1 MFSLIIK
8 QVFIVSLNFNIS
20 LTTTC
25 LSLSDEPCMVR
36 ATLIDLSPIELKHS
50 SLMVSQDIRS
60 GSCNSGNDLSTKMC
74 VPSETEDRNVNAFNI
89 IANKNEAKAHIH
101 VILNLNYQIYKFC
114 VAQKAIYSWDVKIDN
129 IVISM
134 LIKIKTNSKY
144 LIGYLGKVIRTLVLM
159 FPKLS
164 EYVKTFKVKDGGKDK
179 TNKSMSFGLNDE

>member
-1 MFSLIIK
+1 MSF
-8 QVFIVSLNFNIS
+8 
-20 LTTTC
+20 
-25 LSLSDEPCMVR
+25 VR

-101 VILNLNYQIYKFC
+101 VILNLNYQIYEFC
-114 VAQKAIYSWDVKIDN
+114 AAQKAIYSWDVKIDN

-134 LIKIKTNSKY
+134 LIKTKTNSKY

-164 EYVKTFKVKDGGKDK
+164 EYVKTFKVKDGDKDK
-179 TNKSMSFGLNDE
+179 TNKSMSFRLNDE

>member
-20 LTTTC
+20 LTTAC

-89 IANKNEAKAHIH
+89 IANKNEAKTLLKHISCDFKCKFTNLQ
-101 VILNLNYQIYKFC
+101 ILCFTK
-114 VAQKAIYSWDVKIDN
+114 SN
-129 IVISM
+129 IC
-134 LIKIKTNSKY
+134 
-144 LIGYLGKVIRTLVLM
+144 LGC
-159 FPKLS
+159 
-164 EYVKTFKVKDGGKDK
+164 
-179 TNKSMSFGLNDE
+179 